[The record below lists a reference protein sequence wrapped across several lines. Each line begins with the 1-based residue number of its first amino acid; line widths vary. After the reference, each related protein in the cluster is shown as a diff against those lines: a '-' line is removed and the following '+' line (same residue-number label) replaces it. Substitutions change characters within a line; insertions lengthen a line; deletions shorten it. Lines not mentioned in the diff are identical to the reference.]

1 MLVVVKVLHAKN
13 VTTVNRNRWEA
24 AENDKYGDYQ
34 LNGSKVIDFVNF
46 QDGGRRHLG
55 FYENVMF
62 DQLVVKNVT
71 AATFPSNMVTIG
83 WTVQKL

>member
-46 QDGGRRHLG
+46 QDGKRRHLG
-55 FYENVMF
+55 LCDIVIF
-62 DQLVVKNVT
+62 DQFVVEIVT
-71 AATFPSNMVTIG
+71 AATFSSNMVTIG
-83 WTVQKL
+83 WTFQKL